1 MFLQIYINVRNRM
14 SLKTIKINTLVLC
27 YINMWWFIF
36 SRNFIN
42 IYESDS
48 IFQKKVKILLL
59 TLIIILNLGDILLKF
74 IKIRKFVH
82 ENREFYSKFGFNEQS
97 DIKKYLVI
105 FVISFIIFYLIIFI
119 AQGYKNL
126 LLEVLLLI
134 CKN

>member
-59 TLIIILNLGDILLKF
+59 TLIIILNLGDILLKL

-119 AQGYKNL
+119 AQGYTNL